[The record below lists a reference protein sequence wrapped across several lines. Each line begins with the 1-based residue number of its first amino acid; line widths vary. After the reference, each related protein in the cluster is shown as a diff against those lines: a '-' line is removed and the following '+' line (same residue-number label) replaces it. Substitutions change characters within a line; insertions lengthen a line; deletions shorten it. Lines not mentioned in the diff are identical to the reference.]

1 MDYRRKKIGL
11 ACAGGGIEGCI
22 YEIGALCALDEA
34 IEGLD
39 VHRLDVYVGVS
50 AGAIVAAFLANGISA
65 RAMSRAIVS
74 QASEPSLNLHP
85 EILFSPAFGE
95 YAKRLA
101 KLPAALAASVW
112 AYLKNPLD
120 LSPVGALFGLGSV
133 IPVGFFNNQP
143 LEHYLANGFCAEGR
157 TNDFR
162 ELAPALRVVA
172 VNIDT
177 AEVVTFGDAA
187 TAHVPISRAVQAS
200 TAMPGFYVPVEIDGA
215 NYVDGVARRTVHAG
229 VALEEGVQL
238 LLCINPLVPVEAAH
252 AHSLVRGGL
261 PTVLLQS
268 FRTLVH
274 SRMRIGFR
282 SYKHL
287 YPDADILLIE
297 PTSEDYQRIFSNLF
311 SFSNRHDVCE
321 NAYQSVRQ
329 RLRQQADFLEEVLQ
343 RHGLRLRHDVLD
355 DERTLYGNRTPVT
368 QHATEVLDRLEG
380 LLDRINPNLEYRNQ
394 NIEIRHER
402 SD

>member
-1 MDYRRKKIGL
+1 M
-11 ACAGGGIEGCI
+11 
-22 YEIGALCALDEA
+22 
-34 IEGLD
+34 
-39 VHRLDVYVGVS
+39 
-50 AGAIVAAFLANGISA
+50 
-65 RAMSRAIVS
+65 
-74 QASEPSLNLHP
+74 
-85 EILFSPAFGE
+85 
-95 YAKRLA
+95 
-101 KLPAALAASVW
+101 W

-133 IPVGFFNNQP
+133 VPVGFFNNQL
-143 LEHYLANGFCAEGR
+143 LEQYLANGFSAEGR

-172 VNIDT
+172 VNVDT

-200 TAMPGFYVPVEIDGA
+200 TALPGLYVPVEIDGA
-215 NYVDGVARRTVHAG
+215 NYVDGVARRTVHAS
-229 VALEEGVQL
+229 VALEEGAQL
-238 LLCINPLVPVEAAH
+238 LLCINLLVPVEVEAAH
-252 AHSLVRGGL
+252 AHSLVQGGL

-297 PTSEDYQRIFSNLF
+297 PTPEDYQRIFSN
-311 SFSNRHDVCE
+311 RHDVCE
-321 NAYQSVRQ
+321 HAYQSVRQ
-329 RLRQQADFLEEVLQ
+329 RLRQQADSLEEVLQ

-355 DERTLYGNRTPVT
+355 DERTLYGNRTPVA
-368 QHATEVLDRLEG
+368 QHATEVLHRLEG
-380 LLDRINPNLEYRNQ
+380 LLDRINPNF
-394 NIEIRHER
+394 
-402 SD
+402 